1 MWQRPQNFLGVTKS
15 EGGVNFDV
23 SEIEPD
29 KTGAP
34 TGIRWRSLGP
44 GLVPIFE
51 EHLVRTERKY
61 TLQEWYALD
70 PMERAIAIAVFR
82 IDRAIKA
89 HQASAEA
96 VKMEKEA
103 KKAASKGK
111 K

>member
-1 MWQRPQNFLGVTKS
+1 MWQPPQNFLGVTKS

-23 SEIEPD
+23 SELEPD

-34 TGIRWRSLGP
+34 TGIRWRSLGT

-51 EHLVRTERKY
+51 EHLVRKDNDY
-61 TLQEWYALD
+61 TIEEWYALD
-70 PMERAIAIAVFR
+70 PMERAIDVAVFR
-82 IDRAIKA
+82 TNRAIKA